1 MANPNLKVVRRRLSG
16 AAGAPSDMEAGQIAI
31 NSVDEKVYIHNG
43 TSAIPVAGKGEF
55 VDKGSEQTV
64 TGKKNFTAITVSTTP
79 ADANDAVRKTDLD
92 TEVTALQGAITTEA
106 GTREA
111 ADTALGLR
119 IDALGNA
126 FNYVGTVNGGAN
138 SGAAYNLAS
147 LTQKDAG
154 DYYKVGTAGHFVLAP
169 AASFFANS
177 GDGLVFNLANGIDK
191 LDNTDSTV
199 AGTANEISVTGSTDT
214 GYTVAIDAVFS
225 GRVTA
230 LETTASNLGTMST
243 QDADAVAITGGTI
256 NGTAI
261 GGTTAAAGAF
271 TTLTASST
279 ATLNTLASSGA
290 TLTGGSINGMA
301 IGGTTAA
308 AGAFT
313 TLSASSTAT
322 LNTLASSGA
331 TLTGGSIDN
340 MVIGATTAVAGSFT
354 AVSAST
360 ISASGNVTFNG
371 NIVGDGSTEITD
383 CIIDAGTF

>member
-16 AAGAPSDMEAGQIAI
+16 AVGAPSDMEAGQIAI

-64 TGKKNFTAITVSTTP
+64 TGKKNFTAVTVSTTP

-92 TEVTALQGAITTEA
+92 TEVSALQGAITTEA

-119 IDALGNA
+119 IDALGSA

-138 SGAAYNLAS
+138 SGAATNLAS

-177 GDGLVFNLANGIDK
+177 GDGLVFNLDGGIDK

-230 LETTASNLGTMST
+230 LETTSSNLGTMAT
-243 QDADAVAITGGTI
+243 QDADSVTITGGTI
-256 NGTAI
+256 NGTSVGA
-261 GGTTAAAGAF
+261 TTA
-271 TTLTASST
+271 ST
-279 ATLNTLASSGA
+279 
-290 TLTGGSINGMA
+290 
-301 IGGTTAA
+301 
-308 AGAFT
+308 GAFT

-322 LNTLASSGA
+322 LNTLSSSGA
-331 TLTGGSIDN
+331 TLTGGTIDN
-340 MVIGATTAVAGSFT
+340 MVIGGTTAVAGAFT
-354 AVSAST
+354 T
-360 ISASGNVTFNG
+360 LSASGNVTFNG

>member
-1 MANPNLKVVRRRLSG
+1 MANPNLKVVRRRLTG

-55 VDKGSEQTV
+55 VDKGSEQSV
-64 TGKKNFTAITVSTTP
+64 TGKKNFTSATVSTAPSALT
-79 ADANDAVRKTDLD
+79 DVVRKTDLD

-106 GTREA
+106 GTRAA

-119 IDALGNA
+119 IDALGSA

-138 SGAAYNLAS
+138 SGAATNLAS

-225 GRVTA
+225 GRMTTAESDIDA
-230 LETTASNLGTMST
+230 LEGRVTTAESDI
-243 QDADAVAITGGTI
+243 DALEGR
-256 NGTAI
+256 
-261 GGTTAAAGAF
+261 
-271 TTLTASST
+271 
-279 ATLNTLASSGA
+279 
-290 TLTGGSINGMA
+290 
-301 IGGTTAA
+301 
-308 AGAFT
+308 
-313 TLSASSTAT
+313 
-322 LNTLASSGA
+322 
-331 TLTGGSIDN
+331 
-340 MVIGATTAVAGSFT
+340 ATTAESDIDALEGRMTTAESDIDALEGRMTTAESDIDALEGRADDLESKTQNIDLAGTVAGT
-354 AVSAST
+354 TVLNGALEIGGAVEVT
-360 ISASGNVTFNG
+360 GNL
-371 NIVGDGSTEITD
+371 VGTGTNQITD
-383 CIIDAGTF
+383 FVIDAGTF

>member
-1 MANPNLKVVRRRLSG
+1 MANPNLKVVRRRLTG

-55 VDKGSEQTV
+55 VDKGSEQAV

-92 TEVTALQGAITTEA
+92 TEVSALQSAITTEA
-106 GTREA
+106 TTREQ
-111 ADTALGLR
+111 ADDALGLR
-119 IDALGNA
+119 IDALGSA
-126 FNYVGTVNGGAN
+126 FNYVGTINGGAN
-138 SGAAYNLAS
+138 SGAATDLSA
-147 LTQKDAG
+147 LTEKDAG

-177 GDGLVFNLANGIDK
+177 GDGIVFNLTGGIDK
-191 LDNTDSTV
+191 IDNTNSNV
-199 AGTANEISVTGSTDT
+199 SGTANEIAVTGSTDT
-214 GYTVAIDAVFS
+214 GYTVAIDAAFS

-230 LETTASNLGTMST
+230 LETTASNLGTIST

-290 TLTGGSINGMA
+290 TLTGG
-301 IGGTTAA
+301 T
-308 AGAFT
+308 
-313 TLSASSTAT
+313 
-322 LNTLASSGA
+322 
-331 TLTGGSIDN
+331 IDN
-340 MVIGATTAVAGSFT
+340 MVIGGTTAFAGSFT
-354 AVSAST
+354 TV
-360 ISASGNVTFNG
+360 SASGNVTFNG
-371 NIVGDGSTEITD
+371 NIAGDGSTEITD